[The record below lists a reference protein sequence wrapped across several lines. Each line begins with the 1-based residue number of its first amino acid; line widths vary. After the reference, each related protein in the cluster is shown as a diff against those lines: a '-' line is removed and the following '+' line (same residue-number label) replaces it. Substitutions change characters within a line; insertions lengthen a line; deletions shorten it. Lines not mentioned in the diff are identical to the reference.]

1 VSHEIEDDRGPAL
14 VTVEYRIDPAKRR
27 DQNQKNTTDPKTL
40 TMDRALQLFGALR
53 SIGARQK

>member
-27 DQNQKNTTDPKTL
+27 PFLAAQ
-40 TMDRALQLFGALR
+40 DRLGRERRRDGAYR
-53 SIGARQK
+53 WGVFKDTAAQHAV